1 MPKPQNTT
9 QDSGTT
15 VESAANVTT
24 PVQESVP
31 AIVAEESAVPAVPS
45 DSVDNAALLAA
56 MEKSDSLDKMQS
68 VMKLTAKYIEL
79 EKPSESF
86 RGVFIGMGEINV
98 NDKNTGEVKSIPAAR
113 FIINKQVFI
122 NAGAVLV
129 TEINR
134 SGVPVGTPL
143 EVTYERKEGNTKI
156 YSITLLG

>member
-1 MPKPQNTT
+1 
-9 QDSGTT
+9 
-15 VESAANVTT
+15 
-24 PVQESVP
+24 
-31 AIVAEESAVPAVPS
+31 
-45 DSVDNAALLAA
+45 